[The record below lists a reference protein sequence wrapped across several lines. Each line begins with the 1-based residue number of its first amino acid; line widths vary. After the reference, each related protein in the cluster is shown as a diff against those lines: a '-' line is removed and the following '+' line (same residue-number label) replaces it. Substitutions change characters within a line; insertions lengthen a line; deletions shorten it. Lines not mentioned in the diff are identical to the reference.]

1 MLYTIISLLFF
12 MWLIGFVTSF
22 GGNFIHALLV
32 LAVALFLFQ
41 LITGRQSPV

>member
-1 MLYTIISLLFF
+1 MYTIISLLFF
-12 MWLIGFVTSF
+12 LWLVGFIANF
-22 GGNFIHALLV
+22 GGSYIHALLV

>member
-1 MLYTIISLLFF
+1 MYTIISLLFF
-12 MWLIGFVTSF
+12 VWLVGFIANF
-22 GGNFIHALLV
+22 GGSYIHALLV

>member
-1 MLYTIISLLFF
+1 MYTIISLLFF
-12 MWLIGFVTSF
+12 VWLVGFIANF
-22 GGNFIHALLV
+22 GGGYIHALLV